1 MTEGA
6 RRCKGGAIWPKQL
19 VSEVRKHE
27 KYERLIARAK
37 RLPPLATAV
46 AHPCDETSLRGALE
60 AAEAGLII
68 PILVGPKDKIIRLA
82 KSLGVSVEG
91 FEVIDVPHSE
101 AAADKAVEIVRAG
114 KAELL
119 DEG

>member
-1 MTEGA
+1 MA
-6 RRCKGGAIWPKQL
+6 KLA
-19 VSEVRKHE
+19 VSDVCKHE
-27 KYERLIARAK
+27 KYERLVARAK
-37 RLPPLATAV
+37 RLPSLLTAV

-68 PILVGPKDKIIRLA
+68 PILIGPKDKIIHLA
-82 KSLGVSVEG
+82 KSLALSVEG
-91 FEVIDVPHSE
+91 FELIDVPHSQ

-119 DEG
+119 MKGSLHSDELA